1 MEKIQREFDEWKK
14 RSDTIVVDTDD
25 STLQLLIA
33 KPACVFDHF
42 AAMGALEDVVVIRK
56 HCVSADPSWQVELS
70 RTFL

>member
-14 RSDTIVVDTDD
+14 RSDTIAVDTDV
-25 STLQLLIA
+25 STLQLLIV

-56 HCVSADPSWQVELS
+56 HCVSADPSWQV
-70 RTFL
+70 

>member
-1 MEKIQREFDEWKK
+1 MEKIQRGFDEWKK
-14 RSDTIVVDTDD
+14 RSDTIAVDTDV

-33 KPACVFDHF
+33 KPASVFDHF

-56 HCVSADPSWQVELS
+56 HCASAYPSWQVELS

>member
-14 RSDTIVVDTDD
+14 KSDTIAVDNDG

-42 AAMGALEDVVVIRK
+42 AAMGALEDVVVFRK